1 MTNSARGRRKSL
13 SFQRT
18 NSDEGGSLDMSD
30 SDVSSQSKSTRNSR
44 RTSPKKLKRAA
55 TSEIK
60 QSINWRC
67 DPQKIRAFMKDLTP
81 EQLKWIEELGFGS
94 LIEMIDCKLPRKLT
108 IWLMSKVHCDSKSLV
123 FRNRKVSILEAV
135 ENLLKL
141 PALDKEVPMPRPG
154 RVRDK
159 PFRGK
164 TEFKAATAGRGESLN
179 EVTTR
184 MLTYKQEEDKD
195 NFCICFMQVILCA
208 YLAPTTGYQ
217 INRSYLLGAL
227 KDLSDIPPMNWCRF
241 AADYLIEGIR
251 ESRQNKVHNLNV
263 AGCIHILHLIYVD
276 LLKSNLVSIPQGYPR
291 LKYVGSEV
299 LNQIDPTGKKKTKDH
314 CQMFENFLDD
324 EKLAR
329 FPLAEEPV
337 EDLNDTEN
345 STHSTPTVRVQLT
358 SSPCQDKQTVPP
370 KLLQTSRKRQA
381 DNSTDETLIKRI
393 KKLEEH
399 YRAERQKWS
408 TFFERKLHKKHQE
421 LEVQKTKEI
430 AALVQQ
436 QIDKALFP
444 MIDNAAAPS
453 SHHNDDPVLN
463 KGSIGTES
471 PSHSNVDNTFLLSVK
486 SAEFDHQTSSHVDAI
501 PQMTGRITSSQR
513 FMDATAT
520 HESEP
525 ASNMVFT
532 VGGKDENFLPAS
544 SSADEITQ
552 YDHSVPRP
560 SIGQDFTPT
569 DHIVQSELDRSK
581 DDFVQ
586 RICNSENLQSEK
598 QAPSAV
604 CVNFTEYTEENAPAN
619 VVPASNISSVPNE
632 PSPSIIT
639 NNAGQ
644 QDQSQPGE
652 TLRNSMSNEMSN
664 EDSSMMKIVAS
675 EVQPDISS
683 VVPSNT
689 NINDPANPNT
699 VNQAVSNACAL
710 EHANRESSSI
720 VLHEVPSQLTTVEIG
735 YVIKE
740 TAMIPAT
747 STQPASQEL
756 VDTPSDIPASDVIQK
771 PLAEQLENLH
781 LTKNDIQSKND
792 IETAHTDATSKQVQI
807 ISSPPLS
814 LEIACDVSI
823 MSVSQMS
830 REYDNMKVLE
840 NITIHTKEHTGAS
853 PVPEEVIQPQPST
866 SGSDVLQKDHSYLP
880 ADIPKPS
887 SEPEAITLLHNLVE
901 ADHSNSGLTLLQI
914 DHSNLPAAQ
923 SKPTTE
929 PSPFTLPIAQSS
941 PMECQEMA
949 QSDKEELD
957 KCVEMILFMSSDMPS
972 NMNENQET
980 AAHGNENN
988 LALSHHIKEVL
999 TENIEQSFAL
1009 AAMHTQC
1016 TAGDVESSSSLSTH
1030 EVFADPS
1037 QIDITGQKEHESED
1051 HPSDNSSEAVSSERT
1066 CRCTRVGVP

>member
-1 MTNSARGRRKSL
+1 MTNSVRRRWKSP
-13 SFQRT
+13 SFHRT

-44 RTSPKKLKRAA
+44 RTSPKKLKC
-55 TSEIK
+55 EIK

-81 EQLKWIEELGFGS
+81 EQLKLIEELGFGS

-123 FRNRKVSILEAV
+123 FRNRKVSILEVV

-141 PALDKEVPMPRPG
+141 PALDKEAPMPRPG

-164 TEFKAATAGRGESLN
+164 TDFKAATAGRGESLK
-179 EVTTR
+179 EATAR
-184 MLTYKQEEDKD
+184 MLTYKLEEDKD
-195 NFCICFMQVILCA
+195 NFCICFMEVILCA

-217 INRSYLLGAL
+217 INRNYLLGAL
-227 KDLSDIPPMNWCRF
+227 KDLSDIPRMNWCRF

-251 ESRQNKVHNLNV
+251 ESRQNKVPNLNV
-263 AGCIHILHLIYVD
+263 AGCIHIQHLIYVD
-276 LLKSNLVSIPQGYPR
+276 LLKSNLVTIPQGYPR

-299 LNQIDPTGKKKTKDH
+299 LNQIDPTGKKQTKDH

-329 FPLAEEPV
+329 FPLADEPV
-337 EDLNDTEN
+337 EDVNDSGK

-358 SSPCQDKQTVPP
+358 TSPCQDKQTVPP

-444 MIDNAAAPS
+444 MSDNAAAPS

-471 PSHSNVDNTFLLSVK
+471 PSHSNVDDTFLVSAK
-486 SAEFDHQTSSHVDAI
+486 SAEFDHQTSSHVDAT
-501 PQMTGRITSSQR
+501 PQMTGCTTSSPR

-520 HESEP
+520 HESGLD
-525 ASNMVFT
+525 SNMVFT
-532 VGGKDENFLPAS
+532 EGGKDENFIPAS
-544 SSADEITQ
+544 SSVEEITQ
-552 YDHSVPRP
+552 YDPSVPLP
-560 SIGQDFTPT
+560 STGQDFTPT
-569 DHIVQSELDRSK
+569 DHIVQYELDPSK
-581 DDFVQ
+581 DEFVQ
-586 RICNSENLQSEK
+586 RICNSEYLQPQEH
-598 QAPSAV
+598 APSAV
-604 CVNFTEYTEENAPAN
+604 CVNFTN
-619 VVPASNISSVPNE
+619 NE
-632 PSPSIIT
+632 PTPSIIT
-639 NNAGQ
+639 KNAGQ
-644 QDQSQPGE
+644 QVQSQPGE
-652 TLRNSMSNEMSN
+652 TLRNSMSNQMSN
-664 EDSSMMKIVAS
+664 ENSSMMKIVGS
-675 EVQPDISS
+675 EVQPDMSS

-689 NINDPANPNT
+689 NINGPANPNT
-699 VNQAVSNACAL
+699 VNQAESNACAL
-710 EHANRESSSI
+710 DHANQESSSI
-720 VLHEVPSQLTTVEIG
+720 VLHEVPSQLTTEEIG
-735 YVIKE
+735 SVIKE
-740 TAMIPAT
+740 TGIIPAP

-756 VDTPSDIPASDVIQK
+756 VDTPSDIPASDVIHK
-771 PLAEQLENLH
+771 PLPEQLENLH
-781 LTKNDIQSKND
+781 LTKNVIESKNYM
-792 IETAHTDATSKQVQI
+792 ETAHTDATSKEVQI

-814 LEIACDVSI
+814 LEIAGDVSI

-830 REYDNMKVLE
+830 RECDNMKVPE
-840 NITIHTKEHTGAS
+840 NITIHSKEHNGAS
-853 PVPEEVIQPQPST
+853 PVPQPIVSKSFAQPQAST
-866 SGSDVLQKDHSYLP
+866 FGSDVSQKDHSYLP

-887 SEPEAITLLHNLVE
+887 SEPEPISLLDNL
-901 ADHSNSGLTLLQI
+901 ADNSNSVLTLLQI
-914 DHSNLPAAQ
+914 HNSNLPAAQ

-929 PSPFTLPIAQSS
+929 PSPITLPIAQSS

-949 QSDKEELD
+949 QSDKLDLD

-988 LALSHHIKEVL
+988 LTLTHHINEVL
-999 TENIEQSFAL
+999 TDNLEQSFAL
-1009 AAMHTQC
+1009 AEMQT
-1016 TAGDVESSSSLSTH
+1016 
-1030 EVFADPS
+1030 
-1037 QIDITGQKEHESED
+1037 
-1051 HPSDNSSEAVSSERT
+1051 
-1066 CRCTRVGVP
+1066 